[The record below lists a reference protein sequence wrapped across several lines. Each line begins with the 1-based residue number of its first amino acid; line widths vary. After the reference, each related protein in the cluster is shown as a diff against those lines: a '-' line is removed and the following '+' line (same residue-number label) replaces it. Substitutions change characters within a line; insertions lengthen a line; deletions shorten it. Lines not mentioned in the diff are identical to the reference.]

1 MVGTAATRAP
11 GRRTSPAAAREHSQ
25 EPPPHRDWCCSWPAT
40 WRSGSGDAEP
50 VRAGDMEP
58 VGGSGDAELVQRAGE
73 GRWGLQG
80 AGRAGRSRA
89 AKGSPSR
96 RLWTSRPPQGPLDL
110 PWPGGFGVPT
120 RLPLL
125 SGRDRCGGAGGAVEA
140 GTPGRPLPVDGTAV
154 AGGPGANASLSG
166 CSGADPLP
174 QAEAQEPGL
183 EGISPRGAG
192 AVSAAGPARRG
203 WGSQGTLGGGPT
215 PGGGSGWGVSQ
226 ARLREGGAT
235 RWTPCL
241 SPQPLLGLPALPVP
255 VLNGQGLGSLP
266 REDPGGAEPAGWSRA
281 RHRPRR
287 RAPPSLCA
295 PQDPLLQVLLPVRP
309 VGRGAPGA
317 LRPLLRHA
325 GLQQELQDQ
334 GLGRLPQA

>member
-1 MVGTAATRAP
+1 MVGTAATR
-11 GRRTSPAAAREHSQ
+11 AREHSQ
-25 EPPPHRDWCCSWPAT
+25 EPPPHRDWRCSWPAT

-58 VGGSGDAELVQRAGE
+58 VDGSGDAELVQRAGE

-125 SGRDRCGGAGGAVEA
+125 SGRDCCGGAGGAVEA
-140 GTPGRPLPVDGTAV
+140 STPGRLLPVDGTAV

-215 PGGGSGWGVSQ
+215 PGGG
-226 ARLREGGAT
+226 LR
-235 RWTPCL
+235 
-241 SPQPLLGLPALPVP
+241 
-255 VLNGQGLGSLP
+255 
-266 REDPGGAEPAGWSRA
+266 
-281 RHRPRR
+281 
-287 RAPPSLCA
+287 
-295 PQDPLLQVLLPVRP
+295 
-309 VGRGAPGA
+309 VGREPGSAP
-317 LRPLLRHA
+317 
-325 GLQQELQDQ
+325 
-334 GLGRLPQA
+334 